1 MAKKVDKPIRD
12 HIIGREEIRTILL
25 RQLRKTSRCRDILRM
40 GPHAFLELCAKLRAT
55 GHVKDTIHVT
65 IKETISFFFHRSG
78 ETISRNFHAVLRAVI
93 SLEEE
98 FLQQPSETT
107 IPSEILRSNRFYPY
121 FKDCIGAIDG
131 THVRVKVPIADQP
144 RFRGRKE
151 WPTQNVLAACKFY
164 LGDAGFMLKHAL
176 ITPYR
181 GVRYHLKEFAG
192 REPENAYELFNLRH
206 SSLRNVIERSFG
218 VLKKRFAIIAGG
230 TEPYYDVEVMV
241 DIVLACI
248 ILHNFLMGV
257 DPNQYLISQVDRELQ
272 NNNPEATN
280 EEREE
285 VNEDYRRGAAL
296 RDNMAAQM
304 WADYQIER

>member
-1 MAKKVDKPIRD
+1 
-12 HIIGREEIRTILL
+12 
-25 RQLRKTSRCRDILRM
+25 
-40 GPHAFLELCAKLRAT
+40 
-55 GHVKDTIHVT
+55 
-65 IKETISFFFHRSG
+65 
-78 ETISRNFHAVLRAVI
+78 
-93 SLEEE
+93 
-98 FLQQPSETT
+98 
-107 IPSEILRSNRFYPY
+107 
-121 FKDCIGAIDG
+121 
-131 THVRVKVPIADQP
+131 
-144 RFRGRKE
+144 
-151 WPTQNVLAACKFY
+151 
-164 LGDAGFMLKHAL
+164 MLKHAL

-181 GVRYHLKEFAG
+181 GIRYHLKEFDG

-206 SSLRNVIERSFG
+206 SSLQNVIERSFG

-248 ILHNFLMGV
+248 ILHKFLMGV
-257 DPNQYLISQVDRELQ
+257 DSDHHLISQVDRELQ

-285 VNEDYRRGAAL
+285 VNEDYRRGVVL

>member
-1 MAKKVDKPIRD
+1 WEGTASDSKVLKSALSRD
-12 HIIGREEIRTILL
+12 DRL
-25 RQLRKTSRCRDILRM
+25 K
-40 GPHAFLELCAKLRAT
+40 
-55 GHVKDTIHVT
+55 
-65 IKETISFFFHRSG
+65 
-78 ETISRNFHAVLRAVI
+78 
-93 SLEEE
+93 
-98 FLQQPSETT
+98 
-107 IPSEILRSNRFYPY
+107 IP
-121 FKDCIGAIDG
+121 KG
-131 THVRVKVPIADQP
+131 
-144 RFRGRKE
+144 
-151 WPTQNVLAACKFY
+151 KFY

-230 TEPYYDVEVMV
+230 TEPYYDIEVMV

-257 DPNQYLISQVDRELQ
+257 DPDQHLISQVDRELQ

-304 WADYQIER
+304 WADYQMER